1 MFASVMEE
9 KTKNI
14 ITTLAIA
21 SAVGGGFYLINKGK
35 KILPAMSLNF
45 ALMGFRIHKISL
57 REVNFVVNLRIY
69 NPTKQP
75 VKIALNQ
82 VVAKYNGKQIALS
95 TPDVEGQTI
104 SPGQT
109 INKEIMFDAPML
121 TLLSSGVTTALL
133 SNLSTVKQ
141 NMSFDLS
148 VTVNGESIST
158 TQSLNQ
164 NNMGEIG
171 QLGIVSGP
179 RNTQDG
185 RQFNHLIKRAEGK
198 DVLIKNGDV
207 VDTVE
212 SCINVVAE
220 HYTEV
225 KDLAKQ
231 LEGKNIKDTCKN
243 IFDFSYKY
251 LQYKLDDAGTE
262 QLRTPAR
269 SWIDGQVKFKQE
281 GDSSMGI
288 DCDDYSIF
296 VGSLLRNLNIP
307 FKFRIT
313 KYGGKNY
320 FQHIYVFE
328 IRFQP
333 KPYSTNNRS

>member
-1 MFASVMEE
+1 MEE

-35 KILPAMSLNF
+35 KLLPAMSMNF

-57 REVNFVVNLRIY
+57 QEVNFVVNLRVY
-69 NPTKQP
+69 NPTKEP
-75 VKIALNQ
+75 IKIALNQ
-82 VVAKYNGKQIALS
+82 IVAKYNGKQIALS
-95 TPDVEGQTI
+95 TPDVKGETI
-104 SPGQT
+104 KPGQT

-133 SNLSTVKQ
+133 SDLSNVKQ
-141 NMSFDLS
+141 NMSFYLS

-231 LEGKNIKDTCKN
+231 LEGNNIT
-243 IFDFSYKY
+243 
-251 LQYKLDDAGTE
+251 
-262 QLRTPAR
+262 
-269 SWIDGQVKFKQE
+269 QV
-281 GDSSMGI
+281 SHTLNT
-288 DCDDYSIF
+288 SI
-296 VGSLLRNLNIP
+296 
-307 FKFRIT
+307 
-313 KYGGKNY
+313 
-320 FQHIYVFE
+320 
-328 IRFQP
+328 
-333 KPYSTNNRS
+333 